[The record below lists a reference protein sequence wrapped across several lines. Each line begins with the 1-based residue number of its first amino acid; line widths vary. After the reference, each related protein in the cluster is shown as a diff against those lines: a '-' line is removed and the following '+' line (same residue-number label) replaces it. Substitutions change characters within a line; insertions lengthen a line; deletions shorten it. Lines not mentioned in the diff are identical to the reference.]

1 MGSAKIII
9 TLWVRWK
16 KRKIPLIEFRS
27 ENAKNVEDLD
37 DDIGDNYIR
46 VEMPFNSLITE
57 FFEANDINGLI
68 QRMLAYINAQTE
80 SPRFPQSGFTLDKI
94 MHLYRLVLTWR

>member
-16 KRKIPLIEFRS
+16 KRIIPLIEFRP
-27 ENAKNVEDLD
+27 EDPKNIEDLD
-37 DDIGDNYIR
+37 DGIGDNYIR

-68 QRMLAYINAQTE
+68 QRVLAYINAQTANL
-80 SPRFPQSGFTLDKI
+80 RFPQSGFTLDKI
-94 MHLYRLVLTWR
+94 MHLYRLVLTWH

>member
-16 KRKIPLIEFRS
+16 KRIIPLIEFRP
-27 ENAKNVEDLD
+27 EDPKNIEDLHD
-37 DDIGDNYIR
+37 GIGDNYIR

-68 QRMLAYINAQTE
+68 QRMLAYINTQTE
-80 SPRFPQSGFTLDKI
+80 NPRFPQSGFTLDKI
-94 MHLYRLVLTWR
+94 MHLYRLVLTLR